1 MNTPTSSRIAVLT
14 LIILCAALAAATGF
28 SFKHARELDANLQQ
42 ATRQPERSPV
52 NVNPDDEHRA
62 PTSTTPAQPG
72 DITALLDENTRLR
85 EQVDALSGARA
96 ASGTNAVLGAN
107 ARQNRQSFMARLQ
120 QQDPERYKQIVAQR
134 DERRKQVEQRYQ
146 DQLAALDQR
155 AQTAQSQEEVDL
167 TTQIADTLAKI
178 QQLRQSRSAV
188 RDLPEDQRDA
198 AVEQLRN
205 DSRDAW
211 TQLNTLRDQDRT
223 MQLQQLAGQVGIKDS
238 TGAQQFSDSV
248 QQIYKNTEYNAGPGA
263 GPGRGPGRDGG
274 GGPPPQT
281 PAPQPQQ
288 Q

>member
-1 MNTPTSSRIAVLT
+1 MNTPTSSRIVVLT
-14 LIILCAALAAATGF
+14 FVIICAALAAATAF
-28 SFKHARELDANLQQ
+28 SFKHARELAAKLQQ
-42 ATRQPERSPV
+42 ATRQLERSPV
-52 NVNPDDEHRA
+52 SVSPDGEHRA
-62 PTSTTPAQPG
+62 PASTTPAQPG

-85 EQVDALSGARA
+85 EQVDALSATRA

-155 AQTAQSQEEVDL
+155 AQTAQTQEEVDL

-178 QQLRQSRSAV
+178 QQLRQSWAVV
-188 RDLPEDQRDA
+188 RDLPEDQQGA
-198 AVEQLRN
+198 ATEQLRN

-223 MQLQQLAGQVGIKDS
+223 MQLQQLAGQVGIKDPA
-238 TGAQQFSDSV
+238 GAQQLADSV
-248 QQIYKNTEYNAGPGA
+248 QQIYKNTEYNAGPG
-263 GPGRGPGRDGG
+263 RGPGRDGG
-274 GGPPPQT
+274 GPPPQS
-281 PAPQPQQ
+281 PSPQQ
-288 Q
+288 QQQ